1 MKQPIRSVLIDV
13 EKWGSNI
20 EVYRGESINS
30 RDYPLTE
37 RNYWRAVGLQLRL
50 AGFAD
55 DAGENPL
62 DKKNYREEGE

>member
-1 MKQPIRSVLIDV
+1 MRVTRIDIQVGSLSVIA
-13 EKWGSNI
+13 I
-20 EVYRGESINS
+20 ERTCIKGRRWHE
-30 RDYPLTE
+30 YPLTE

-62 DKKNYREEGE
+62 DKKNYREEE